1 MQEGQDRDGDQSP
14 EFMGAWSPIPAGDQP
29 DQPSDS
35 TPPGADTPGHDT
47 WVVPSGPELTQPG
60 NAPQE
65 DTQGAAA
72 EPGGHATQPAAER
85 EPGFLAAHFPGHQ
98 EAGSGP
104 SDQEPPND
112 GQPGQPPPGYP
123 PPGPGQPGYGYG
135 QQGSGPPGGYGPP
148 GYGQPGYGQQ
158 QGYGQQGYGQQGYGQ
173 QGYGQRQGYGQQGY
187 GQQGYGQQG
196 YGQQPGYGQ
205 PGYGQS
211 GFGQQGYDQGPW
223 SQPGGAGNW
232 GLPGDTIGYG
242 PQSPRRRGPRA
253 LLYVVVAVV
262 AAAVGAG
269 TVVAL
274 NQNSQNPNSVSSQQ
288 IPSPNRNAG
297 GNANT
302 TNLNEQSVANK
313 VEPSVVDINSQLKYE
328 NGAAAGTGM
337 VLSANGLVLTNN
349 HVVDGST
356 TLHATIVSTGKT
368 FTAEVLG
375 VDAVDDV
382 ALIKLQGASGLK
394 PVSVGDSSKIT
405 LGTGVVAIGNAG
417 GRGGPPTVT
426 SGTITALNRTI
437 TASDSGSGAN
447 SETLHGMLQTNAP
460 IAAGD
465 SGGPLANAAGQVVG
479 MDTAANSQ
487 SLGGAGTEMGF
498 AIPINKALGIARQI
512 AGGKAG
518 PHILI
523 GQSGFMGIG
532 VDSISDAQ
540 QCLANSQ
547 VKPNYQ
553 VPAKSG
559 ALICS
564 VYPGTPAA
572 KAGLDPGD
580 VITSVNGQPVSSANG
595 LTTIM
600 RKYKPGSTIS
610 LGYATENRGSHTS
623 SLTLIA
629 GPVK

>member
-1 MQEGQDRDGDQSP
+1 MQEGQDRGGDQTP
-14 EFMGAWSPIPAGDQP
+14 EYMGAWSPIPAGDQP

-35 TPPGADTPGHDT
+35 TPPGSDTPGQDT
-47 WVVPSGPELTQPG
+47 WVVPGDAAQP
-60 NAPQE
+60 AP
-65 DTQGAAA
+65 AAA
-72 EPGGHATQPAAER
+72 ASEPGDASPQPA
-85 EPGFLAAHFPGHQ
+85 
-98 EAGSGP
+98 
-104 SDQEPPND
+104 EPPSYGQS
-112 GQPGQPPPGYP
+112 GQPGQ
-123 PPGPGQPGYGYG
+123 GQPTQEQSGYGYG
-135 QQGSGPPGGYGPP
+135 QPGYQQPGGYGQQ
-148 GYGQPGYGQQ
+148 GYGQPGYGYSQPGYQQ
-158 QGYGQQGYGQQGYGQ
+158 PGGYGQQGYGQQGYGQ
-173 QGYGQRQGYGQQGY
+173 PGYGYGQPGYQQPGGYGQQGY
-187 GQQGYGQQG
+187 GQQGYGQSSF
-196 YGQQPGYGQ
+196 GQ
-205 PGYGQS
+205 PGYGP
-211 GFGQQGYDQGPW
+211 GPW
-223 SQPGGAGNW
+223 SQPPGGAGNW
-232 GLPGDTIGYG
+232 GLPGDVIGYG
-242 PQSPRRRGPRA
+242 PESPRRRGPRA
-253 LLYVVVAVV
+253 LVYVVVAVL

-274 NQNSQNPNSVSSQQ
+274 NQNSQNPNSVSSRQ
-288 IPSPNRNAG
+288 IPSPNRNAA

-302 TNLNEQSVANK
+302 DNLNEQSVANK
-313 VEPSVVDINSQLKYE
+313 VDPGVVDINSQLKYE

-356 TLHATIVSTGKT
+356 TLHATVVHTGKT
-368 FTAEVLG
+368 YTAEVLG
-375 VDAVDDV
+375 VDPVDDV
-382 ALIKLQGASGLK
+382 ALIKLEGASGLK
-394 PVSVGDSSKIT
+394 TVSVGDSSKVT
-405 LGTGVVAIGNAG
+405 LGTGVVALGNAG
-417 GRGGPPTVT
+417 GTGGSPTVT

-460 IAAGD
+460 IAPGD
-465 SGGPLANAAGQVVG
+465 SGGPLANAAGQVIG

-487 SLGGAGTEMGF
+487 SQGGPGTNMGF
-498 AIPINKALGIARQI
+498 AIPINHALSIARQI
-512 AGGKAG
+512 AGGKAA

-532 VDSISDAQ
+532 VDSTSDAQ

-547 VKPNYQ
+547 VSPNYQ

-572 KAGLDPGD
+572 KAGLAAGD
-580 VITSVNGQPVSSANG
+580 VITSVNGQAVSSANG

-610 LGYATENRGSHTS
+610 LGYVTASRANHTG

>member
-1 MQEGQDRDGDQSP
+1 MQEGQDRGGDQSP
-14 EFMGAWSPIPAGDQP
+14 EIMGAWSPIPAGNQP

-35 TPPGADTPGHDT
+35 TPPGADEPGPDA
-47 WVVPSGPELTQPG
+47 WVVPGDPDQS
-60 NAPQE
+60 A
-65 DTQGAAA
+65 
-72 EPGGHATQPAAER
+72 PAA
-85 EPGFLAAHFPGHQ
+85 PGT
-98 EAGSGP
+98 
-104 SDQEPPND
+104 
-112 GQPGQPPPGYP
+112 GQPGQPQPGQ
-123 PPGPGQPGYGYG
+123 PGPGQPGYGYG
-135 QQGSGPPGGYGPP
+135 QPGYPPAG

-158 QGYGQQGYGQQGYGQ
+158 PGYPPPGAGYGPQGYGYGQPGY
-173 QGYGQRQGYGQQGY
+173 
-187 GQQGYGQQG
+187 
-196 YGQQPGYGQ
+196 QPSGYGQ

-211 GFGQQGYDQGPW
+211 GYGQPGYGEGPW
-223 SQPGGAGNW
+223 SQPPGGGGNW
-232 GLPGDTIGYG
+232 GLPTDIIGYG
-242 PQSPRRRGPRA
+242 PEPPRRRGPRV
-253 LLYVVVAVV
+253 LVYVAVAAL

-274 NQNSQNPNSVSSQQ
+274 NQNSQNPGSVSSQQ
-288 IPSPNRNAG
+288 IPSPNRNAA

-302 TNLNEQSVANK
+302 TTLNEQSVANK
-313 VEPSVVDINSQLKYE
+313 VEPGVVDINSQLKYE

-337 VLSANGLVLTNN
+337 VLSSNGLVLTNN

-356 TLHATIVSTGKT
+356 GLRGTLVSSGKT
-368 FTAEVLG
+368 YTAQVLG
-375 VDAVDDV
+375 VDPVDDV
-382 ALIKLQGASGLK
+382 ALIKLVGASGLK
-394 PVSVGDSSKIT
+394 TVSVGDSAKVT

-417 GRGGPPTVT
+417 GTGGTPTVT
-426 SGTITALNRTI
+426 SGTITAQNRTI

-465 SGGPLANAAGQVVG
+465 SGGPLANAAGQVIG

-487 SLGGAGTEMGF
+487 SLGGAGTNQGF
-498 AIPINKALGIARQI
+498 AIPINRALSIARQI
-512 AGGKAG
+512 AGGHAG
-518 PHILI
+518 AHILL

-547 VKPNYQ
+547 VGPNYQ

-572 KAGLDPGD
+572 KAGLAAGD
-580 VITSVNGQPVSSANG
+580 VITSVNGQAVSSANG

-600 RKYKPGSTIS
+600 RKYKPGSTVSI
-610 LGYATENRGSHTS
+610 GYVAANRRSHTS
-623 SLTLIA
+623 PVTLIA

>member
-1 MQEGQDRDGDQSP
+1 MQEGQDRSGDQSP
-14 EFMGAWSPIPAGDQP
+14 EHMGAWSPIPAGDQP

-35 TPPGADTPGHDT
+35 TPPGADTPGQDT
-47 WVVPSGPELTQPG
+47 WVVPGDPAQPTTAGPGTASQPG
-60 NAPQE
+60 
-65 DTQGAAA
+65 DFG
-72 EPGGHATQPAAER
+72 TQPAPEP
-85 EPGFLAAHFPGHQ
+85 EPGFLASHFPASAD
-98 EAGSGP
+98 AGA
-104 SDQEPPND
+104 E
-112 GQPGQPPPGYP
+112 
-123 PPGPGQPGYGYG
+123 PGQPGYGQGQPTAGQPTAGQPTAGQPGHGQPEYGQPGSGYGQPGYG
-135 QQGSGPPGGYGPP
+135 QQPGYGP
-148 GYGQPGYGQQ
+148 GYGQPGYGQPGSGYGQ
-158 QGYGQQGYGQQGYGQ
+158 PPYGQQGYGQPGGYGQ
-173 QGYGQRQGYGQQGY
+173 QGPGQQA
-187 GQQGYGQQG
+187 
-196 YGQQPGYGQ
+196 
-205 PGYGQS
+205 YGQS
-211 GFGQQGYDQGPW
+211 GYGPPGYGQQGYDQGPW
-223 SQPGGAGNW
+223 GQPPGGAGNW
-232 GLPGDTIGYG
+232 GLPGDIIGYG
-242 PQSPRRRGPRA
+242 PEPPRRRGPRA
-253 LLYVVVAVV
+253 LIYVTVAVL

-274 NQNSQNPNSVSSQQ
+274 NQNSQKPSSVSSQQ
-288 IPSPNRNAG
+288 IPSPNRNAA

-302 TNLNEQSVANK
+302 TTINEQSVANK
-313 VEPSVVDINSQLKYE
+313 VEPGVVDINSQLKYE

-356 TLHATIVSTGKT
+356 SLHATVVSTGKT
-368 FTAEVLG
+368 YTAQVLG
-375 VDAVDDV
+375 VDPVDDV
-382 ALIKLQGASGLK
+382 ALIRLEGASGLK
-394 PVSVGDSSKIT
+394 TVSVGDSSKVS

-417 GRGGPPTVT
+417 GTGGSPTVT

-465 SGGPLANAAGQVVG
+465 SGGPLANAAGQVIG

-487 SLGGAGTEMGF
+487 SLGGAGTNMGF
-498 AIPINKALGIARQI
+498 AIPINHALSIARQI

-547 VKPNYQ
+547 ISQNYQ

-559 ALICS
+559 ALVCS

-572 KAGLDPGD
+572 KAGLQAGD
-580 VITSVNGQPVSSANG
+580 VITSVNGQTVSSANG
-595 LTTIM
+595 LTSIM
-600 RKYKPGSTIS
+600 RKYKPGTSIS
-610 LGYATENRGSHTS
+610 LGYVTASRQSHTS

>member
-35 TPPGADTPGHDT
+35 TPPGADPPGQDT
-47 WVVPSGPELTQPG
+47 WVVPGDPAQPTPEP
-60 NAPQE
+60 
-65 DTQGAAA
+65 
-72 EPGGHATQPAAER
+72 
-85 EPGFLAAHFPGHQ
+85 EPGFLASHFPGQ
-98 EAGSGP
+98 
-104 SDQEPPND
+104 QEPGSTQSGAEPPGYRQAGQQQPGYQPPGQGQPEP
-112 GQPGQPPPGYP
+112 GQPGSGYGQPGYP
-123 PPGPGQPGYGYG
+123 PAGGYGQPGYSQPGYPQPGAGYG
-135 QQGSGPPGGYGPP
+135 QQGSGQPGYGQP

-158 QGYGQQGYGQQGYGQ
+158 GYQPSGYGQQGYGQPGYGQ
-173 QGYGQRQGYGQQGY
+173 QGYE
-187 GQQGYGQQG
+187 
-196 YGQQPGYGQ
+196 
-205 PGYGQS
+205 
-211 GFGQQGYDQGPW
+211 QGPW
-223 SQPGGAGNW
+223 SQPPGGSGNW
-232 GLPGDTIGYG
+232 GLPTDIIGYG
-242 PQSPRRRGPRA
+242 SEPPRRRGPRA
-253 LLYVVVAVV
+253 LVYVAVAAV

-274 NQNSQNPNSVSSQQ
+274 NQNSQNPKSISSQQ
-288 IPSPNRNAG
+288 IPSPNRNGA

-302 TNLNEQSVANK
+302 TTINEQSVANK
-313 VEPSVVDINSQLKYE
+313 VDPGVVDINSQLKYE

-337 VLSANGLVLTNN
+337 VLSSNGLVLTNN

-356 TLHATIVSTGKT
+356 SLHATLVSSGKT
-368 FTAEVLG
+368 YTAQVLG
-375 VDAVDDV
+375 VDPVDDV
-382 ALIKLQGASGLK
+382 ALIKLVGASGLK
-394 PVSVGDSSKIT
+394 TVSVGDSAKVS
-405 LGTGVVAIGNAG
+405 LGTGVVAIGNAA
-417 GRGGPPTVT
+417 GRGGSPTVT

-465 SGGPLANAAGQVVG
+465 SGGPLSDAAGQVIG

-487 SLGGAGTEMGF
+487 SLGGPGTNQGF
-498 AIPINKALGIARQI
+498 AIPIDHALSIARQI

-518 PHILI
+518 PHILL

-540 QCLANSQ
+540 QCLANSG
-547 VKPNYQ
+547 VGANYQ

-572 KAGLDPGD
+572 KAGLAAGD
-580 VITSVNGQPVSSANG
+580 VITSVNGQAVSSANG

-600 RKYKPGSTIS
+600 RKYKPGNTIS
-610 LGYATENRGSHTS
+610 IGYVTANTRSHTS

>member
-35 TPPGADTPGHDT
+35 TPPGADPPGQDS
-47 WVVPSGPELTQPG
+47 WVVPGDPDQPTPAGP
-60 NAPQE
+60 
-65 DTQGAAA
+65 GAAS
-72 EPGGHATQPAAER
+72 EPGEFSTQPAPEP
-85 EPGFLAAHFPGHQ
+85 EPGFLASHFPGQQ
-98 EAGSGP
+98 ETGSGQAGQQQP
-104 SDQEPPND
+104 GYPQPGQ
-112 GQPGQPPPGYP
+112 GQPGQ
-123 PPGPGQPGYGYG
+123 GQPGYGHG
-135 QQGSGPPGGYGPP
+135 QPGYPPAG
-148 GYGQPGYGQQ
+148 GYGQP
-158 QGYGQQGYGQQGYGQ
+158 GYGQQGYGQQGYPQPGA
-173 QGYGQRQGYGQQGY
+173 GYGQQGY
-187 GQQGYGQQG
+187 GYGQQGYQPSSYGQQGHGQPGYGQQG
-196 YGQQPGYGQ
+196 YE
-205 PGYGQS
+205 
-211 GFGQQGYDQGPW
+211 QGPW
-223 SQPGGAGNW
+223 SQPPGGAGNW
-232 GLPGDTIGYG
+232 GLPTDVIGYG
-242 PQSPRRRGPRA
+242 PEPPRRRGPRA
-253 LLYVVVAVV
+253 LVYVAVAAV

-274 NQNSQNPNSVSSQQ
+274 NQNSQSPSSVSSQQ
-288 IPSPNRNAG
+288 IPSPNRNAAG
-297 GNANT
+297 HANT
-302 TNLNEQSVANK
+302 TTVNEQSVANK
-313 VEPSVVDINSQLKYE
+313 VEPGVVDINSQLKYE

-337 VLSANGLVLTNN
+337 VLSSNGLVLTNN

-356 TLHATIVSTGKT
+356 SLHATLVSSGKT
-368 FTAEVLG
+368 YTAQVLG
-375 VDAVDDV
+375 VDPVDDV
-382 ALIKLQGASGLK
+382 ALIKLVGASGLK
-394 PVSVGDSSKIT
+394 TVSVGDSAKVT

-417 GRGGPPTVT
+417 GAGGHPTVT
-426 SGTITALNRTI
+426 SGTITSLDRTI

-465 SGGPLANAAGQVVG
+465 SGGPLSDAAGQVIG

-487 SLGGAGTEMGF
+487 SVGGPGTNMGF
-498 AIPINKALGIARQI
+498 AIPINHALAIARQI

-518 PHILI
+518 AHILL

-540 QCLANSQ
+540 QCLAQSG
-547 VKPNYQ
+547 VGTNYQ

-572 KAGLDPGD
+572 KAGLAAGD
-580 VITSVNGQPVSSANG
+580 VITSVNGQAVSSANG

-600 RKYKPGSTIS
+600 RKYKPGTSIS
-610 LGYATENRGSHTS
+610 LGYVTANTRSHTS

>member
-35 TPPGADTPGHDT
+35 TPPGADPPGQDS
-47 WVVPSGPELTQPG
+47 WVASGDPGQP
-60 NAPQE
+60 
-65 DTQGAAA
+65 D
-72 EPGGHATQPAAER
+72 
-85 EPGFLAAHFPGHQ
+85 
-98 EAGSGP
+98 AGS
-104 SDQEPPND
+104 
-112 GQPGQPPPGYP
+112 GQPGQPGQQQPGYP
-123 PPGPGQPGYGYG
+123 QPSQGQPGPGQPGYGYG
-135 QQGSGPPGGYGPP
+135 QPGYPPAG

-158 QGYGQQGYGQQGYGQ
+158 GYTQPDYTQPSAGYGQQGYGQQGY
-173 QGYGQRQGYGQQGY
+173 
-187 GQQGYGQQG
+187 
-196 YGQQPGYGQ
+196 QQPGYGQ
-205 PGYGQS
+205 PGYGQP
-211 GFGQQGYDQGPW
+211 GYEQGPW
-223 SQPGGAGNW
+223 SQPPGGAGNW
-232 GLPGDTIGYG
+232 GLPTDIIGYG
-242 PQSPRRRGPRA
+242 PEPPRRRGPRA
-253 LLYVVVAVV
+253 LVYVAVAAV

-274 NQNSQNPNSVSSQQ
+274 NQNSQNPGSVSSQQ
-288 IPSPNRNAG
+288 IPSPNRNAAG
-297 GNANT
+297 HANT
-302 TNLNEQSVANK
+302 TTINEQSVANK
-313 VEPSVVDINSQLKYE
+313 VEPGVVDINSQLKYQ

-337 VLSANGLVLTNN
+337 VLSSNGLVLTNN

-356 TLHATIVSTGKT
+356 SLHATLVSSGKT
-368 FTAEVLG
+368 YTAQVLG
-375 VDAVDDV
+375 VDPVDDV
-382 ALIKLQGASGLK
+382 ALVKLVGASGLK
-394 PVSVGDSSKIT
+394 TVSVGDSAKVS

-417 GRGGPPTVT
+417 GAGGKPTVT

-487 SLGGAGTEMGF
+487 SLGGAGTDMGF
-498 AIPINKALGIARQI
+498 AIPINRALDIARQI

-518 PHILI
+518 GHILL

-532 VDSISDAQ
+532 VDSVSDAQ
-540 QCLANSQ
+540 QCLAQSG
-547 VKPNYQ
+547 VGVNYQ

-559 ALICS
+559 ALVCS

-572 KAGLDPGD
+572 KAGLAAGD
-580 VITSVNGQPVSSANG
+580 VITSVNGQAVSSANG

-610 LGYATENRGSHTS
+610 IGYVTANTRSHTS

>member
-35 TPPGADTPGHDT
+35 TPPGADPPGQDSG
-47 WVVPSGPELTQPG
+47 VVSEDPG
-60 NAPQE
+60 QQ
-65 DTQGAAA
+65 D
-72 EPGGHATQPAAER
+72 
-85 EPGFLAAHFPGHQ
+85 
-98 EAGSGP
+98 AGS
-104 SDQEPPND
+104 
-112 GQPGQPPPGYP
+112 GQPGQQQPGYP
-123 PPGPGQPGYGYG
+123 QPSQGQPGPGQPGYGYG
-135 QQGSGPPGGYGPP
+135 QPGYPPAG

-158 QGYGQQGYGQQGYGQ
+158 GYTQPDYTQPGAGYGQQGYGYGQ
-173 QGYGQRQGYGQQGY
+173 QGY
-187 GQQGYGQQG
+187 
-196 YGQQPGYGQ
+196 QQPGYGQ

-211 GFGQQGYDQGPW
+211 GYGQQGYEQGPW
-223 SQPGGAGNW
+223 SQPPGGTGNW
-232 GLPGDTIGYG
+232 GLPTDIIGYG
-242 PQSPRRRGPRA
+242 PEPPRRRGPRA
-253 LLYVVVAVV
+253 LVYVAVAAV

-274 NQNSQNPNSVSSQQ
+274 NQNSQNPGSVSSQQ
-288 IPSPNRNAG
+288 IPSPNRNAA
-297 GNANT
+297 GNAN
-302 TNLNEQSVANK
+302 NAALNEQSVANK
-313 VEPSVVDINSQLKYE
+313 VEPGVVDINSQLKYE

-337 VLSANGLVLTNN
+337 VLSSNGLVLTNN

-356 TLHATIVSTGKT
+356 SLHATVVMTGKAY
-368 FTAEVLG
+368 TAQVLG
-375 VDAVDDV
+375 VDPVDDV
-382 ALIKLQGASGLK
+382 ALIKLVGASGLK
-394 PVSVGDSSKIT
+394 TVSVGDSAKVT

-417 GRGGPPTVT
+417 GTGGTPTVT

-465 SGGPLANAAGQVVG
+465 SGGPLSDAAGQVIG

-487 SLGGAGTEMGF
+487 SLGGAGTNMGF
-498 AIPINKALGIARQI
+498 AIPINRALGIARQI

-518 PHILI
+518 GHIQL
-523 GQSGFMGIG
+523 GQPGFMGIG
-532 VDSISDAQ
+532 VDSVSDAQ
-540 QCLANSQ
+540 QCLAQSG
-547 VKPNYQ
+547 VGVNYQ

-559 ALICS
+559 ALVCS

-572 KAGLDPGD
+572 KAGLAAGD
-580 VITSVNGQPVSSANG
+580 VITSVNGQAVSSANG

-600 RKYKPGSTIS
+600 RKYKPGNTIS
-610 LGYATENRGSHTS
+610 LGYVTANTHSHTS

>member
-35 TPPGADTPGHDT
+35 TPPGADAPGQDS
-47 WVVPSGPELTQPG
+47 WVVPGNPDQQAPAGP
-60 NAPQE
+60 
-65 DTQGAAA
+65 GAG
-72 EPGGHATQPAAER
+72 EPGEFTTQPAPEP
-85 EPGFLAAHFPGHQ
+85 EPGFLASHFPGQ
-98 EAGSGP
+98 PESGS
-104 SDQEPPND
+104 
-112 GQPGQPPPGYP
+112 GQPGQQQPGYP
-123 PPGPGQPGYGYG
+123 QPGQGQPGPGQPGYGYRQPG
-135 QQGSGPPGGYGPP
+135 YPPAG
-148 GYGQPGYGQQ
+148 GYGQPGYGQPGHTQPGAGYGQ
-158 QGYGQQGYGQQGYGQ
+158 QGYGYGQQGYQQPGYGQQDYGQSGYGQQGYGQ
-173 QGYGQRQGYGQQGY
+173 
-187 GQQGYGQQG
+187 
-196 YGQQPGYGQ
+196 
-205 PGYGQS
+205 
-211 GFGQQGYDQGPW
+211 GPW
-223 SQPGGAGNW
+223 SQPPGGAGNW
-232 GLPGDTIGYG
+232 GLPTDIIGYG
-242 PQSPRRRGPRA
+242 PEQPRRRGPRA
-253 LLYVVVAVV
+253 LVYVAVAAV

-274 NQNSQNPNSVSSQQ
+274 NQNSQNPSSVSSQQ
-288 IPSPNRNAG
+288 IPSPNRNAA
-297 GNANT
+297 GNAN
-302 TNLNEQSVANK
+302 NAALNEQSVANK
-313 VEPSVVDINSQLKYE
+313 VEPGVVDIDSQLKYE

-337 VLSANGLVLTNN
+337 VLSSNGLVLTNN

-356 TLHATIVSTGKT
+356 SLHATLVSSGKT
-368 FTAEVLG
+368 YTAQVLG
-375 VDAVDDV
+375 VDPVDDV
-382 ALIKLQGASGLK
+382 ALIKLVGASGLK
-394 PVSVGDSSKIT
+394 TVSVGNSAKVT
-405 LGTGVVAIGNAG
+405 LGTAVVALGNAG
-417 GRGGPPTVT
+417 GRGGSPTVT

-465 SGGPLANAAGQVVG
+465 SGGPLSNAAGQVIG

-487 SLGGAGTEMGF
+487 SLGGAGTNQGF
-498 AIPINKALGIARQI
+498 AIPINRALSIARQI

-518 PHILI
+518 AHILL

-540 QCLANSQ
+540 QCLAQ
-547 VKPNYQ
+547 GGVGVNYQ

-572 KAGLDPGD
+572 KAGLAAGD
-580 VITSVNGQPVSSANG
+580 VITSVNGQAVSSANG

-600 RKYKPGSTIS
+600 RKYKPGNTIS
-610 LGYATENRGSHTS
+610 LGYVTANTGSHTS

>member
-35 TPPGADTPGHDT
+35 TPPGADPPGQDSG
-47 WVVPSGPELTQPG
+47 VVSEDPG
-60 NAPQE
+60 QQ
-65 DTQGAAA
+65 D
-72 EPGGHATQPAAER
+72 
-85 EPGFLAAHFPGHQ
+85 
-98 EAGSGP
+98 AGS
-104 SDQEPPND
+104 
-112 GQPGQPPPGYP
+112 GQPGQQQPGYP
-123 PPGPGQPGYGYG
+123 QPSQGQPGPGQPGYGYG
-135 QQGSGPPGGYGPP
+135 QPGYPPAG

-158 QGYGQQGYGQQGYGQ
+158 GYTQPDYTQPGAGYGQQGYGYGQ
-173 QGYGQRQGYGQQGY
+173 QGY
-187 GQQGYGQQG
+187 
-196 YGQQPGYGQ
+196 QQPGYGQ

-211 GFGQQGYDQGPW
+211 GYGQQGYEQGPW
-223 SQPGGAGNW
+223 SQPPGGTGNW
-232 GLPGDTIGYG
+232 GLPTDIIGYG
-242 PQSPRRRGPRA
+242 PEPPRRRGPRA
-253 LLYVVVAVV
+253 LVYVAVAAV

-274 NQNSQNPNSVSSQQ
+274 NQNSQNPGSVSSQQ
-288 IPSPNRNAG
+288 IPSPNRNAA
-297 GNANT
+297 GNAN
-302 TNLNEQSVANK
+302 NAALNEQSVANK
-313 VEPSVVDINSQLKYE
+313 VEPGVVDINSQLKYE

-337 VLSANGLVLTNN
+337 VLSSNGLVLTNN

-356 TLHATIVSTGKT
+356 SLHATLVSSGKT
-368 FTAEVLG
+368 YTAQVLG
-375 VDAVDDV
+375 VDPVDDV
-382 ALIKLQGASGLK
+382 ALIKLVGAAGLK
-394 PVSVGDSSKIT
+394 TVSVGDSAKVS

-417 GRGGPPTVT
+417 GTGGTPTVT

-465 SGGPLANAAGQVVG
+465 SGGPLSDAAGQVIG

-487 SLGGAGTEMGF
+487 SLGGAGTNMGF
-498 AIPINKALGIARQI
+498 AIPINRALGIARQI

-518 PHILI
+518 GHIQL
-523 GQSGFMGIG
+523 GQPGFMGIG
-532 VDSISDAQ
+532 VDSVSDAQ
-540 QCLANSQ
+540 QCLAQSG
-547 VKPNYQ
+547 VGVNYQ

-559 ALICS
+559 ALVCS

-572 KAGLDPGD
+572 KAGLAAGD
-580 VITSVNGQPVSSANG
+580 VITSVNGQAVSSANG

-600 RKYKPGSTIS
+600 RKYKPGNTIS
-610 LGYATENRGSHTS
+610 IGYVTANTRSHTS

>member
-1 MQEGQDRDGDQSP
+1 MQEGQDRGGDQSP
-14 EFMGAWSPIPAGDQP
+14 EYMGAWSPIPAGDQP

-35 TPPGADTPGHDT
+35 TPPGADRPGHDA
-47 WVVPSGPELTQPG
+47 WVVPDDPAQPG
-60 NAPQE
+60 LTDSA
-65 DTQGAAA
+65 GADSAA
-72 EPGGHATQPAAER
+72 EPSDPGQPGYGQTTPEQP
-85 EPGFLAAHFPGHQ
+85 EYPPPGQ
-98 EAGSGP
+98 
-104 SDQEPPND
+104 
-112 GQPGQPPPGYP
+112 GQPGQA
-123 PPGPGQPGYGYG
+123 QPGYGYG
-135 QQGSGPPGGYGPP
+135 QPGYPPSGGYGQQNYGQPGYP
-148 GYGQPGYGQQ
+148 QQGAGYGQPGYGQQ
-158 QGYGQQGYGQQGYGQ
+158 SY
-173 QGYGQRQGYGQQGY
+173 
-187 GQQGYGQQG
+187 
-196 YGQQPGYGQ
+196 PQ

-211 GFGQQGYDQGPW
+211 SYGQQNYGQSGYDQPGFGPGPW
-223 SQPGGAGNW
+223 GQPPGGAGNW
-232 GLPGDTIGYG
+232 GLPGDIIGYG
-242 PQSPRRRGPRA
+242 PEPPRRRGPRA
-253 LLYVVVAVV
+253 LVYVVVAVV

-274 NQNSQNPNSVSSQQ
+274 NQNSQKPSSVSSQQ
-288 IPSPNRNAG
+288 IPSPNRNAA

-313 VEPSVVDINSQLKYE
+313 VEPGVVDINSQLKYE

-356 TLHATIVSTGKT
+356 SLHATLVTGGKT
-368 FTAEVLG
+368 YRAQVLG
-375 VDAVDDV
+375 VDPVDDV
-382 ALIKLQGASGLK
+382 ALIKLEGASGLK
-394 PVSVGDSSKIT
+394 TVSVGDSAKVT

-417 GRGGPPTVT
+417 GAGGNPTVT
-426 SGTITALNRTI
+426 SGSITALNRTI

-465 SGGPLANAAGQVVG
+465 SGGPLANAAGQVIG

-487 SLGGAGTEMGF
+487 SLGGAGTNMGF
-498 AIPINKALGIARQI
+498 AIPINKALTIAKQI

-523 GQSGFMGIG
+523 GQAGFMGIG

-540 QCLANSQ
+540 QCLASSGIGA
-547 VKPNYQ
+547 NYQ
-553 VPAKSG
+553 VPVKSG

-572 KAGLDPGD
+572 KAGLVAGD
-580 VITSVNGQPVSSANG
+580 VITTVNGQPVSSANG

-600 RKYKPGSTIS
+600 RKYKPGSTVSIRYVTAS
-610 LGYATENRGSHTS
+610 QQSHTS

-629 GPVK
+629 GPAK

>member
-1 MQEGQDRDGDQSP
+1 MREGQDPDGDQSP
-14 EFMGAWSPIPAGDQP
+14 EYMGAWSPIPAGDQP

-35 TPPGADTPGHDT
+35 TPPGAEPPGPET
-47 WVVPSGPELTQPG
+47 WVVPGDE
-60 NAPQE
+60 
-65 DTQGAAA
+65 
-72 EPGGHATQPAAER
+72 TQPAPAGPAESEPGDPGTQPAPEA

-98 EAGSGP
+98 EAGSSSP
-104 SDQEPPND
+104 AAEPPSYGQSGPPGQGQPSQGQSGYGYGQQGY
-112 GQPGQPPPGYP
+112 GQPGGYGQQGYGQPGYGQPGYP
-123 PPGPGQPGYGYG
+123 PPGAGYGQPGYGYG
-135 QQGSGPPGGYGPP
+135 QP
-148 GYGQPGYGQQ
+148 GYQQPGGYGQQ
-158 QGYGQQGYGQQGYGQ
+158 QGYGQQPGYEQ
-173 QGYGQRQGYGQQGY
+173 
-187 GQQGYGQQG
+187 QQG

-205 PGYGQS
+205 SSFGPQGYGQ
-211 GFGQQGYDQGPW
+211 GPW
-223 SQPGGAGNW
+223 NQPPGGAGNW
-232 GLPGDTIGYG
+232 GLPGDVIGYG
-242 PQSPRRRGPRA
+242 PEPPRRRGPRA
-253 LLYVVVAVV
+253 LVYVTVAVL

-274 NQNSQNPNSVSSQQ
+274 NQGSQNRDSVSSQQ
-288 IPSPNRNAG
+288 IPSPNRNAA

-302 TNLNEQSVANK
+302 DNLNEQSVANK
-313 VEPSVVDINSQLKYE
+313 VEPGVVDINSQLKYE

-349 HVVDGST
+349 HVVAGST
-356 TLHATIVSTGKT
+356 SLHATVVHTNRT
-368 FTAEVLG
+368 YTAEVLG
-375 VDAVDDV
+375 VDPVDDV
-382 ALIKLQGASGLK
+382 ALIKLEGASGLK
-394 PVSVGDSSKIT
+394 TVSVGDSSKVT

-417 GRGGPPTVT
+417 GAGGSPTVT

-465 SGGPLANAAGQVVG
+465 SGGPLANAAGQVIG

-487 SLGGAGTEMGF
+487 SVGGPGTSMGF
-498 AIPINKALGIARQI
+498 AIPINHVLSIARQI

-523 GQSGFMGIG
+523 GRSGFMGIG
-532 VDSISDAQ
+532 VDSTSDAQ
-540 QCLANSQ
+540 QCLANSG

-572 KAGLDPGD
+572 KAGLAAGD

-610 LGYATENRGSHTS
+610 LGYVTASRQNQTG

>member
-1 MQEGQDRDGDQSP
+1 MQEGQDRSGDQSP
-14 EFMGAWSPIPAGDQP
+14 EYMGAWSPIPAGDQP

-35 TPPGADTPGHDT
+35 TPPGADPPEQDP
-47 WVVPSGPELTQPG
+47 WVVPGDP
-60 NAPQE
+60 A
-65 DTQGAAA
+65 
-72 EPGGHATQPAAER
+72 QPAPEP
-85 EPGFLAAHFPGHQ
+85 EPGFLASHFPGPP
-98 EAGSGP
+98 EPGST
-104 SDQEPPND
+104 
-112 GQPGQPPPGYP
+112 QPGAEPPGYGQAGQQQ
-123 PPGPGQPGYGYG
+123 PGYQPSGQGQPEPGQPGYGYG
-135 QQGSGPPGGYGPP
+135 YGQPGYPPAG

-158 QGYGQQGYGQQGYGQ
+158 GYPQPGAGYGQQGYGQPDYGQQGYQPSGYGQ
-173 QGYGQRQGYGQQGY
+173 QGYGQPGYGQQDY
-187 GQQGYGQQG
+187 G
-196 YGQQPGYGQ
+196 
-205 PGYGQS
+205 
-211 GFGQQGYDQGPW
+211 QGPW
-223 SQPGGAGNW
+223 SQPPGGAGNW
-232 GLPGDTIGYG
+232 GLPTDIIGYG
-242 PQSPRRRGPRA
+242 PEPPRRRGPRA
-253 LLYVVVAVV
+253 LVYVAVAAL

-274 NQNSQNPNSVSSQQ
+274 NQNSQNPGSVSSQQ
-288 IPSPNRNAG
+288 IPSPNRNAAG
-297 GNANT
+297 HANT
-302 TNLNEQSVANK
+302 TTVNEQSVANK
-313 VEPSVVDINSQLKYE
+313 VEPGVVDINSQLKYE

-337 VLSANGLVLTNN
+337 VLSSNGLVLTNN

-356 TLHATIVSTGKT
+356 SLHATLVSTGKNY
-368 FTAEVLG
+368 TAEVLG
-375 VDAVDDV
+375 VDPVDDV
-382 ALIKLQGASGLK
+382 ALIKLVGAAGLK
-394 PVSVGDSSKIT
+394 TVSVGDSAKVS

-417 GRGGPPTVT
+417 GAGGKPTVT

-487 SLGGAGTEMGF
+487 SLGGAGTDMGF
-498 AIPINKALGIARQI
+498 AIPINHALAIARQI

-518 PHILI
+518 PHILL

-532 VDSISDAQ
+532 VDSTSDAQ
-540 QCLANSQ
+540 QCLAQSG
-547 VKPNYQ
+547 VGVNYQ

-572 KAGLDPGD
+572 KAGLAAGD
-580 VITSVNGQPVSSANG
+580 VITSVNGQAVSSANG

-610 LGYATENRGSHTS
+610 LGYVTANTRSHTS

>member
-35 TPPGADTPGHDT
+35 TPPGADPPGQDS
-47 WVVPSGPELTQPG
+47 WVVSAGPG
-60 NAPQE
+60 
-65 DTQGAAA
+65 
-72 EPGGHATQPAAER
+72 PAGR
-85 EPGFLAAHFPGHQ
+85 RFRP
-98 EAGSGP
+98 AGP
-104 SDQEPPND
+104 A
-112 GQPGQPPPGYP
+112 GQQQPGYP
-123 PPGPGQPGYGYG
+123 QPSQGQPGPGQPGYGYG
-135 QQGSGPPGGYGPP
+135 QPGYPPAG

-158 QGYGQQGYGQQGYGQ
+158 GYTQPDYTQPGAGYGQQGYGYGQ
-173 QGYGQRQGYGQQGY
+173 QGY
-187 GQQGYGQQG
+187 
-196 YGQQPGYGQ
+196 QQPGYGQ

-211 GFGQQGYDQGPW
+211 GYGQQGYEQGPW
-223 SQPGGAGNW
+223 SQPPGGAGNW
-232 GLPGDTIGYG
+232 GLPTDIIGYG
-242 PQSPRRRGPRA
+242 PEPPRRRGPRA
-253 LLYVVVAVV
+253 LVYVAVAAV

-274 NQNSQNPNSVSSQQ
+274 NQNSQNPGSVSSQQ
-288 IPSPNRNAG
+288 IPSPNRNAA

-302 TNLNEQSVANK
+302 TTLNEQSVANK
-313 VEPSVVDINSQLKYE
+313 VEPGVVDINSQLKYE

-337 VLSANGLVLTNN
+337 VLSSNGLVLTNN

-356 TLHATIVSTGKT
+356 SLHATLVSSGKT
-368 FTAEVLG
+368 YTAQVLG
-375 VDAVDDV
+375 VDPVDDV
-382 ALIKLQGASGLK
+382 ALIKLVGASGLK
-394 PVSVGDSSKIT
+394 TVSVGDSAKVS

-417 GRGGPPTVT
+417 GTGGTPTVT

-465 SGGPLANAAGQVVG
+465 SGGPLANAAGQVIG

-487 SLGGAGTEMGF
+487 SLGGAGTNMGF
-498 AIPINKALGIARQI
+498 AIPINRALGIARQI

-518 PHILI
+518 GHILL
-523 GQSGFMGIG
+523 GQPGFMGIG
-532 VDSISDAQ
+532 VDSVSDAQ
-540 QCLANSQ
+540 QCLAQSG
-547 VKPNYQ
+547 VGVNYQ

-559 ALICS
+559 ALVCS

-572 KAGLDPGD
+572 KAGLAAGD
-580 VITSVNGQPVSSANG
+580 VITSVNGQAVSSANG

-600 RKYKPGSTIS
+600 RKYKPGNTIS
-610 LGYATENRGSHTS
+610 IGYVTANTRSHTS

>member
-1 MQEGQDRDGDQSP
+1 MQEGQDRGGDQSP

-35 TPPGADTPGHDT
+35 TPPGAETPGQDT
-47 WVVPSGPELTQPG
+47 WVVPGDPTQPTAAG
-60 NAPQE
+60 P
-65 DTQGAAA
+65 GAAST
-72 EPGGHATQPAAER
+72 PGEFSTQPAPEP
-85 EPGFLAAHFPGHQ
+85 EPGFLASHFPASADAGAEPGHGQ
-98 EAGSGP
+98 
-104 SDQEPPND
+104 
-112 GQPGQPPPGYP
+112 GQPGQGQPEYGPPGS
-123 PPGPGQPGYGYG
+123 GHGQPGYGQQPSYG
-135 QQGSGPPGGYGPP
+135 P
-148 GYGQPGYGQQ
+148 GYGQPGYGQPGPGSGYGQ
-158 QGYGQQGYGQQGYGQ
+158 PGYGQQAYGQQGPGQQAYGQ
-173 QGYGQRQGYGQQGY
+173 SGYGQPGYGQQGY

-196 YGQQPGYGQ
+196 YGQQ
-205 PGYGQS
+205 
-211 GFGQQGYDQGPW
+211 GYDQGPW
-223 SQPGGAGNW
+223 SQPPGGAGNW
-232 GLPGDTIGYG
+232 GLPGDVIGYG
-242 PQSPRRRGPRA
+242 PEPPRRRGPRA
-253 LLYVVVAVV
+253 LVYVTVAVL

-274 NQNSQNPNSVSSQQ
+274 NHNSQNPDSVSSQQ
-288 IPSPNRNAG
+288 IPSPNRNAA
-297 GNANT
+297 GNAN
-302 TNLNEQSVANK
+302 NAAINEQSVANK
-313 VEPSVVDINSQLKYE
+313 VEPGVVDINSQLKYE

-356 TLHATIVSTGKT
+356 SLHATVVSTGKT
-368 FTAEVLG
+368 FTAQVLG
-375 VDAVDDV
+375 VDPVDDV
-382 ALIKLQGASGLK
+382 ALIKLEGASGLK
-394 PVSVGDSSKIT
+394 TVSVGDSSKVS

-417 GRGGPPTVT
+417 GTGGSPTVT

-465 SGGPLANAAGQVVG
+465 SGGPLSNAAGQVIG

-487 SLGGAGTEMGF
+487 SLGGAGTNMGF
-498 AIPINKALGIARQI
+498 AIPINKALSIARQI

-532 VDSISDAQ
+532 VDSVSDAQ

-547 VKPNYQ
+547 VSPNYQ

-559 ALICS
+559 ALVCS

-572 KAGLDPGD
+572 KAGLQAGD
-580 VITSVNGQPVSSANG
+580 VITSVNGQTVSTANG
-595 LTTIM
+595 LTSIM
-600 RKYKPGSTIS
+600 RKYKPGSSIS
-610 LGYATENRGSHTS
+610 LGYVNASQQKQTS

>member
-35 TPPGADTPGHDT
+35 TPPGADPPGQDSG
-47 WVVPSGPELTQPG
+47 VVSEDPG
-60 NAPQE
+60 QQ
-65 DTQGAAA
+65 D
-72 EPGGHATQPAAER
+72 
-85 EPGFLAAHFPGHQ
+85 
-98 EAGSGP
+98 AGS
-104 SDQEPPND
+104 
-112 GQPGQPPPGYP
+112 GQPGQQQPGYP
-123 PPGPGQPGYGYG
+123 QPSQGQPGPGQPGYGYG
-135 QQGSGPPGGYGPP
+135 QPGYPPAG

-158 QGYGQQGYGQQGYGQ
+158 GYTQPDYTQPGAGYGQQGYGYGQ
-173 QGYGQRQGYGQQGY
+173 QGY
-187 GQQGYGQQG
+187 
-196 YGQQPGYGQ
+196 QQPGYGQ

-211 GFGQQGYDQGPW
+211 GYGQQGYEQGPW
-223 SQPGGAGNW
+223 SQPPGGTGNW
-232 GLPGDTIGYG
+232 GLPTDIIGYG
-242 PQSPRRRGPRA
+242 PEPPRRRGPRA
-253 LLYVVVAVV
+253 LVYVAVAAV

-274 NQNSQNPNSVSSQQ
+274 NQNSQNPGSVSSQQ
-288 IPSPNRNAG
+288 IPSPNRNAA
-297 GNANT
+297 GNAN
-302 TNLNEQSVANK
+302 NAALNEQSVANK
-313 VEPSVVDINSQLKYE
+313 VEPGVVDINSQLKYE

-337 VLSANGLVLTNN
+337 VLSSNGLVLTNN

-356 TLHATIVSTGKT
+356 SLHATLVSSGKT
-368 FTAEVLG
+368 YTAQVLG
-375 VDAVDDV
+375 VDPVDDV
-382 ALIKLQGASGLK
+382 ALIKLVGASGLK
-394 PVSVGDSSKIT
+394 TVSVGDSAKVS

-417 GRGGPPTVT
+417 GTGGTPTVT

-465 SGGPLANAAGQVVG
+465 SGGPLSDAAGQVIG

-487 SLGGAGTEMGF
+487 SLGGAGTNMGF
-498 AIPINKALGIARQI
+498 AIPINRALGIARQI

-518 PHILI
+518 GHIQL
-523 GQSGFMGIG
+523 GQPGFMGIG
-532 VDSISDAQ
+532 VDSVSDAQ
-540 QCLANSQ
+540 QCLAQSG
-547 VKPNYQ
+547 VGVNYQ

-559 ALICS
+559 ALVCS

-572 KAGLDPGD
+572 KAGLAAGD
-580 VITSVNGQPVSSANG
+580 VITSVNGQAVSSANG

-600 RKYKPGSTIS
+600 RKYKPGNTIS
-610 LGYATENRGSHTS
+610 IGYVTANTRSHTS

>member
-35 TPPGADTPGHDT
+35 TPPGADPPGQDSG
-47 WVVPSGPELTQPG
+47 VVSEDPG
-60 NAPQE
+60 QQDA
-65 DTQGAAA
+65 
-72 EPGGHATQPAAER
+72 
-85 EPGFLAAHFPGHQ
+85 GF
-98 EAGSGP
+98 
-104 SDQEPPND
+104 
-112 GQPGQPPPGYP
+112 GQPGQQQPGYP
-123 PPGPGQPGYGYG
+123 QPSQGQPGPGQPGYGYG
-135 QQGSGPPGGYGPP
+135 QPGYPPAG

-158 QGYGQQGYGQQGYGQ
+158 GYTQPDYTQPGAGYGQQGYGYGQ
-173 QGYGQRQGYGQQGY
+173 QGY
-187 GQQGYGQQG
+187 
-196 YGQQPGYGQ
+196 QQPGYGQ

-211 GFGQQGYDQGPW
+211 GYGQQGYEQGPW
-223 SQPGGAGNW
+223 SQPPGGTGNW
-232 GLPGDTIGYG
+232 GLPTDIIGYG
-242 PQSPRRRGPRA
+242 PEPPRRRGPRA
-253 LLYVVVAVV
+253 LVYVAVAAV

-274 NQNSQNPNSVSSQQ
+274 NQNSQNPGSVSSQQ
-288 IPSPNRNAG
+288 IPSPNRNAA
-297 GNANT
+297 GNAN
-302 TNLNEQSVANK
+302 NAALNEQSVANK
-313 VEPSVVDINSQLKYE
+313 VEPGVVDINSQLKYE

-337 VLSANGLVLTNN
+337 VLSSNGLVLTNN

-356 TLHATIVSTGKT
+356 SLHATLVSSGKT
-368 FTAEVLG
+368 YTAQVLG
-375 VDAVDDV
+375 VDPVDDV
-382 ALIKLQGASGLK
+382 ALIKLVGAAGLK
-394 PVSVGDSSKIT
+394 TVSVGDSAKVS

-417 GRGGPPTVT
+417 GTGGTPTVT

-465 SGGPLANAAGQVVG
+465 SGGPLSDAAGQVIG

-487 SLGGAGTEMGF
+487 SLGGAGTNMGF
-498 AIPINKALGIARQI
+498 AIPINRALGIARQI

-518 PHILI
+518 GHIQL
-523 GQSGFMGIG
+523 GQPGFMGIG
-532 VDSISDAQ
+532 VDSVSDAQ
-540 QCLANSQ
+540 QCLAQSG
-547 VKPNYQ
+547 VGVNYQ

-559 ALICS
+559 ALVCS

-572 KAGLDPGD
+572 KAGLAAGD
-580 VITSVNGQPVSSANG
+580 VITSVNGQAVSSANG

-600 RKYKPGSTIS
+600 RKYKPGNTIS
-610 LGYATENRGSHTS
+610 IGYVTANTRSHTS